1 MFKIELRLETALTGK
16 THTSAQSNEI
26 TAYGM
31 ALSCADHVL
40 KSICK
45 VRDEKL

>member
-1 MFKIELRLETALTGK
+1 MFKSQLRLETALTGK
-16 THTSAQSNEI
+16 THTSVQSNEI
-26 TAYGM
+26 TAHGI
-31 ALSCADHVL
+31 ALSYADHIL